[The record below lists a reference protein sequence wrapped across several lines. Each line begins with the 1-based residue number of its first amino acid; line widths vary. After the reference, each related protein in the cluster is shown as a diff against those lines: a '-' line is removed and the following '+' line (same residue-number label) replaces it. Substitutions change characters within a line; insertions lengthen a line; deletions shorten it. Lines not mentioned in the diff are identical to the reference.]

1 MALTLLSFFAL
12 AIAGFGVCQAS
23 TRLLELPTNA
33 LIKLGLGFFVAMAAV
48 SCIVSQNWLPISR
61 VSQAILLVS
70 CCAAAVTAL
79 DFNRGSPL
87 ALSAVMP
94 PGSRMTWFHGVCL
107 CLIAGYLTL
116 ILLNNMSRQV
126 FPWDAF
132 TTWMF
137 RAKAWVTTDQ
147 AVDFATF
154 NEWLVSGAG
163 FTLPAAHYPISVS
176 AVAAFAAAVSG
187 GWSDQ
192 AASIPWFFVMTAS
205 ALIMAGLCRLQTP
218 NHPFAAL
225 FGAALLVTAPLVH
238 WHGVLAGYAD
248 IWVMGTSGMG
258 LAGICLW
265 TQRKARSTLAVSL
278 LLLALGCLWK
288 SEGWLWLILGCGVA
302 MACHFWPRRSLWGWV
317 VIALVTVALGFAQ
330 PVDLGPLGRWGV
342 TESALSAGWFGVFAA
357 RPFNPAPAFL
367 EMSILQGNFL
377 LLVPLYG
384 IALVTLL
391 IRDFRD
397 YFGYLLMALCLMA
410 VYIVIFGLSEHS
422 FYAETG
428 TAINRLLLQNVP
440 VLVVTITAVLPAT
453 APLSEPVTRGPVIKD
468 LATTDATTNPT
479 TPESASQNLAKARPD
494 LGNEKLRTLLQAVVA
509 GTGLIMALAM
519 ALPLTLAMSSL
530 GAPQSTATATQTVSA
545 AEFRPVIGDLH
556 KSRLGYQFR
565 GDNLPVGVAAIPLTR
580 SNAIQPRYIVSQ
592 SWMEAPEKLS
602 FYWINND
609 EPGVH
614 ATPLPLSGWSVLD
627 MAEYQDFWQR
637 PIAEMGILAKP
648 QNFNQAAIRSL
659 TLTDS
664 LLNAIPALIHHWV
677 TPGPIS
683 HRLINTTIGHLPAP
697 IALQR
702 VLVTALV
709 LIVVIGVTWWLLA
722 PASRTAAVRCML
734 LAVSGLWLL
743 GSSAHLNQVSSL
755 MRNPPAGANTAAD
768 PVKLDGAHLIPLIAS
783 VKQNPALTS
792 APMLTASLDR
802 FSQFEAQRL
811 PFMALPTSAAAID
824 ASALTQVV
832 TSFSGTVVL
841 LGKDASQLQEKTAEL
856 TRISSLRP
864 RQSGEG
870 YVLLSPEIE

>member
-1 MALTLLSFFAL
+1 M
-12 AIAGFGVCQAS
+12 
-23 TRLLELPTNA
+23 
-33 LIKLGLGFFVAMAAV
+33 
-48 SCIVSQNWLPISR
+48 
-61 VSQAILLVS
+61 
-70 CCAAAVTAL
+70 
-79 DFNRGSPL
+79 
-87 ALSAVMP
+87 
-94 PGSRMTWFHGVCL
+94 
-107 CLIAGYLTL
+107 
-116 ILLNNMSRQV
+116 
-126 FPWDAF
+126 
-132 TTWMF
+132 
-137 RAKAWVTTDQ
+137 
-147 AVDFATF
+147 
-154 NEWLVSGAG
+154 
-163 FTLPAAHYPISVS
+163 
-176 AVAAFAAAVSG
+176 
-187 GWSDQ
+187 
-192 AASIPWFFVMTAS
+192 
-205 ALIMAGLCRLQTP
+205 
-218 NHPFAAL
+218 
-225 FGAALLVTAPLVH
+225 LLVTAPLVH

-302 MACHFWPRRSLWGWV
+302 MACHFWPRRSLWGWGI
-317 VIALVTVALGFAQ
+317 IALVTVALGFAQ

-357 RPFNPAPAFL
+357 RPYNLGPTFL

-440 VLVVTITAVLPAT
+440 VLVVTITAVLPAK

-468 LATTDATTNPT
+468 LATIDATTNPT
-479 TPESASQNLAKARPD
+479 TTESASQNLAKARPD

-709 LIVVIGVTWWLLA
+709 LIIVIGVTWWLLA

-841 LGKDASQLQEKTAEL
+841 LGKDGSQLQEKTAEL

-870 YVLLSPEIE
+870 YVLLSPEVE

>member
-79 DFNRGSPL
+79 DFNRGSRL
-87 ALSAVMP
+87 APSAVMP
-94 PGSRMTWFHGVCL
+94 PGFRLTWFHGVCL

-137 RAKAWVTTDQ
+137 RAKVWVTTDQ
-147 AVDFATF
+147 AVDFVTF

-163 FTLPAAHYPISVS
+163 FTLPAAHYPIPVS

-205 ALIMAGLCRLQTP
+205 ALIMAGLCRLQSP
-218 NHPFAAL
+218 NHPFAASA
-225 FGAALLVTAPLVH
+225 GAALLVTAPLVH

-265 TQRKARSTLAVSL
+265 TQRSTRETLTLSL

-302 MACHFWPRRSLWGWV
+302 MVCHFWPRRSLWGWV
-317 VIALVTVALGFAQ
+317 GIALVTVALGLTQ
-330 PVDLGPLGRWGV
+330 PMDLGPLGRWGV
-342 TESALSAGWFGVFAA
+342 TESTLTAGWLGEFAA
-357 RPFNPAPAFL
+357 RPYNFGPTFL

-440 VLVVTITAVLPAT
+440 VLVVTISAVLPAR

-468 LATTDATTNPT
+468 LATIDATTNPT
-479 TPESASQNLAKARPD
+479 TSESASQNLAKARPD
-494 LGNEKLRTLLQAVVA
+494 LGNEKLRTLLLAVVA
-509 GTGLIMALAM
+509 GTGLIIALAM

-530 GAPQSTATATQTVSA
+530 GAPQSTGTPTHTVSA
-545 AEFRPVIGDLH
+545 AEFRPVVGDLH
-556 KSRLGYQFR
+556 KSQQGYQFR
-565 GDNLPVGVAAIPLTR
+565 GNNLPVGVAAIPLTH
-580 SNAIQPRYIVSQ
+580 SKAIQPRYVISQ
-592 SWMEAPEKLS
+592 SWMQAPEKLS

-609 EPGVH
+609 EPSVH

-664 LLNAIPALIHHWV
+664 LLHAIPALIHHWV

-683 HRLINTTIGHLPAP
+683 HRLINTTTGHLPAP

-702 VLVTALV
+702 VLVAALM
-709 LIVVIGVTWWLLA
+709 LTIVIGITWWLLA
-722 PASRTAAVRCML
+722 PTSRTAAVRCML

-743 GSSAHLNQVSSL
+743 GSSVHLNQVSSL
-755 MRNPPAGANTAAD
+755 MRYPPDGVNTAAD
-768 PVKLDGAHLIPLIAS
+768 TVKLDGAHLIPLVAS
-783 VKQNPALTS
+783 VKQNPALAS

-824 ASALTQVV
+824 ASTLAQVV
-832 TSFSGTVVL
+832 TNFSGTVAL

-870 YVLLSPEIE
+870 YVLLSPENE

>member
-23 TRLLELPTNA
+23 TRLLELPTNG

-70 CCAAAVTAL
+70 CGAAAVTAL
-79 DFNRGSPL
+79 GFNRGSRL

-94 PGSRMTWFHGVCL
+94 PSSRMTWFHGVCL

-116 ILLNNMSRQV
+116 ILLNNMSQQV

-225 FGAALLVTAPLVH
+225 AGAALLVTAPLVH

-258 LAGICLW
+258 LAGVCLW
-265 TQRKARSTLAVSL
+265 TRCKASSTLIASL

-288 SEGWLWLILGCGVA
+288 SEGWLWLLLGCGVA
-302 MACHFWPRRSLWGWV
+302 VACHGWPRRSLWGWV
-317 VIALVTVALGFAQ
+317 SIALVIVALWFAQ

-342 TESALSAGWFGVFAA
+342 TESALSAGWFGLFAA
-357 RPFNPAPAFL
+357 RPYNFGPTFL

-377 LLVPLYG
+377 LLIPLYG
-384 IALVTLL
+384 IALITLL

-440 VLVVTITAVLPAT
+440 VLVVTITAVLPAK

-468 LATTDATTNPT
+468 LATTDATTNST

-519 ALPLTLAMSSL
+519 ALPLTLGMSSL
-530 GAPQSTATATQTVSA
+530 GAPQGTATATQTVSA
-545 AEFRPVIGDLH
+545 AEFRSVIGDLH

-614 ATPLPLSGWSVLD
+614 ATPLSLSGWSVLD

-755 MRNPPAGANTAAD
+755 MRPPPAGANTAAD

-841 LGKDASQLQEKTAEL
+841 LGKDGSQLQEKTAEL

>member
-12 AIAGFGVCQAS
+12 AIVGFGVCQAS
-23 TRLLELPTNA
+23 TRRLGLPADA
-33 LIKLGLGFFVAMAAV
+33 LINLGLGFFVTMAVV
-48 SCIVSQNWLPISR
+48 SFIVRQNWLPIST

-70 CCAAAVTAL
+70 CCAAAATAL
-79 DFNRGSPL
+79 DFNRGSRL

-94 PGSRMTWFHGVCL
+94 LGSRLTWFNAVCL

-116 ILLNNMSRQV
+116 ILLSNMSQQV

-154 NEWLVSGAG
+154 NEWLVSGSG
-163 FTLPAAHYPISVS
+163 FTLPAAHYPISLS
-176 AVAAFAAAVSG
+176 AVAAFSAAVSG

-205 ALIMAGLCRLQTP
+205 ALIMAGMCRLQTP
-218 NHPFAAL
+218 NHPIAAL
-225 FGAALLVTAPLVH
+225 FGATLLVTAPLVH

-265 TQRKARSTLAVSL
+265 TQGKARSTLAISL

-302 MACHFWPRRSLWGWV
+302 MAFNFWPRRTLLGWV
-317 VIALVTVALGFAQ
+317 VIVPVAVALGFAQ
-330 PVDLGPLGRWGV
+330 PIDLGPLGRWGV
-342 TESALSAGWFGVFAA
+342 TESALNAGWFGVFAA

-410 VYIVIFGLSEHS
+410 VHVVIFGLSEHS

-428 TAINRLLLQNVP
+428 TAINRLLLQNMP
-440 VLVVTITAVLPAT
+440 VLVVTITAVLQATGTPTPPVLRGAPVKGPAKT
-453 APLSEPVTRGPVIKD
+453 E
-468 LATTDATTNPT
+468 PT
-479 TPESASQNLAKARPD
+479 TQQSAINNDTPPKWSTELFAA
-494 LGNEKLRTLLQAVVA
+494 TLFIVP
-509 GTGLIMALAM
+509 LAM

-530 GAPQSTATATQTVSA
+530 EAPQSTGTPTQTVSA
-545 AEFRPVIGDLH
+545 AEFRPVVGDLH
-556 KSRLGYQFR
+556 KSQQGYQFR
-565 GDNLPVGVAAIPLTR
+565 GDNLPVGVAAIPLTHT
-580 SNAIQPRYIVSQ
+580 NAIQPRYVVSQ
-592 SWMEAPEKLS
+592 SWMQAPENLS

-614 ATPLPLSGWSVLD
+614 AAPLPLSGWSVLD

-648 QNFNQAAIRSL
+648 QNFNQAAIGSV

-664 LLNAIPALIHHWV
+664 LLKAIPALIHHWV
-677 TPGPIS
+677 TPGSIS
-683 HRLINTTIGHLPAP
+683 HRLINTTTGHLPAP
-697 IALQR
+697 IVLQR
-702 VLVTALV
+702 VLVAALM
-709 LIVVIGVTWWLLA
+709 LIIVIGITWWLLA
-722 PASRTAAVRCML
+722 PASRTATVRCML

-755 MRNPPAGANTAAD
+755 MRNPPAGAATAAD
-768 PVKLDGAHLIPLIAS
+768 TVKLDGAHLIPLIAS

-832 TSFSGTVVL
+832 KKFSGTVVL
-841 LGKDASQLQEKTAEL
+841 LGKDGSQLQEKTAEL
-856 TRISSLRP
+856 ARISSLRP
-864 RQSGEG
+864 RQSGNG
-870 YVLLSPEIE
+870 YVLLSTEIE

>member
-23 TRLLELPTNA
+23 TRLLELPTNG

-79 DFNRGSPL
+79 GFNRGSRL

-94 PGSRMTWFHGVCL
+94 PSSRMTWFHGVCL

-116 ILLNNMSRQV
+116 ILLNNMSQQV

-154 NEWLVSGAG
+154 NEWLVSGSG
-163 FTLPAAHYPISVS
+163 FTLPAAHYPISLS

-192 AASIPWFFVMTAS
+192 AASIPWFFAMTAS
-205 ALIMAGLCRLQTP
+205 ALIMAGWCHLQTP
-218 NHPFAAL
+218 NHPIAAL
-225 FGAALLVTAPLVH
+225 FGTTLLVTAPLVH

-265 TQRKARSTLAVSL
+265 TQRKARSTLTMSL
-278 LLLALGCLWK
+278 LLLTLGCLWK
-288 SEGWLWLILGCGVA
+288 SEGWLWLALGCGVA
-302 MACHFWPRRSLWGWV
+302 MAFNFWPRRTLWGWV
-317 VIALVTVALGFAQ
+317 VIALVAVVLGLAQ

-342 TESALSAGWFGVFAA
+342 TESALSAGWFGVFAV

-410 VYIVIFGLSEHS
+410 MHFAIFGLSEHS

-440 VLVVTITAVLPAT
+440 VLVVTITAVLQAT
-453 APLSEPVTRGPVIKD
+453 APSTTPMLRGPLIKGPAKTEPAKQQSAINND
-468 LATTDATTNPT
+468 TPPTRSIGLFAATLFIVP
-479 TPESASQNLAKARPD
+479 
-494 LGNEKLRTLLQAVVA
+494 
-509 GTGLIMALAM
+509 LAM

-530 GAPQSTATATQTVSA
+530 SALQSTGTPTQTVLA
-545 AEFRPVIGDLH
+545 AEFRPVVGDLH
-556 KSRLGYQFR
+556 KSQQGHQFR
-565 GDNLPVGVAAIPLTR
+565 GDNLPVGVAAIPLTQ
-580 SNAIQPRYIVSQ
+580 SNAIQPRYVVSQ
-592 SWMEAPEKLS
+592 SWMQAPEKLS

-648 QNFNQAAIRSL
+648 QNFTQAAIRSV

-677 TPGPIS
+677 TPGPLS
-683 HRLINTTIGHLPAP
+683 HRLINTTTGHLSAP

-702 VLVTALV
+702 VLVAALM
-709 LIVVIGVTWWLLA
+709 LIVVLGVTWWLLA
-722 PASRTAAVRCML
+722 PRSRPATVRGML

-743 GSSAHLNQVSSL
+743 GSIAHLNQVSSV
-755 MRNPPAGANTAAD
+755 MRSPPADANTATD
-768 PVKLDGAHLIPLIAS
+768 VVKLDGAHLEPLIAS
-783 VKQNPALTS
+783 VKQNPAITS

-856 TRISSLRP
+856 ARISVLRP
-864 RQSGEG
+864 RQSGNG
-870 YVLLSPEIE
+870 YVLLSPEVE